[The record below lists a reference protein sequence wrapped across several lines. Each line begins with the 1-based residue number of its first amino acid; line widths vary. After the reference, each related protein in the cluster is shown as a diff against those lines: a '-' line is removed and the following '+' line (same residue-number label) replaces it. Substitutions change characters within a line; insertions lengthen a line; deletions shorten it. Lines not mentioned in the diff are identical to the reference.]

1 MLSYFQ
7 ISRKFMLAI
16 TLSIE
21 KILVHVYKKFNLF
34 LRDGEGEGFS
44 KNGTKGV

>member
-1 MLSYFQ
+1 MLSYYQ
-7 ISRKFMLAI
+7 IGRKFMLAI
-16 TLSIE
+16 ILSIE

-34 LRDGEGEGFS
+34 FRDGEGERFS